1 MRYVRTHGVILRV
14 RNGRNAD
21 RMVIILTADH
31 GKITA
36 VARSCRN
43 LKSKNCSLVSEH
55 NHISCQLY
63 FGRGLPILTQVK
75 PLGGFLKEGTISQLA
90 LLSFIAETTDALL
103 PEEQHVDNVLPLVLE
118 TYSLVN
124 EKNFAVILPCFTVK
138 LMTILGFVQPFSLCQ
153 ACHTPLQKAKSQH
166 LGDECSI
173 LCNTCAKSCDAV
185 APLSGVKLLHFV
197 QEHDLSELFRVR
209 DTMKLSSFLQKIS
222 AALFESVT
230 HRRRKS
236 EDFLLRS
243 LA

>member
-21 RMVIILTADH
+21 RMVTILTADH

-36 VARSCRN
+36 VARACRN

-75 PLGGFLKEGTISQLA
+75 PLGGFLKEGAILQLA
-90 LLSFIAETTDALL
+90 LLSFIAETADALL
-103 PEEQHVDNVLPLVLE
+103 PEEQHVDGVLPLVLE
-118 TYSLVN
+118 TYPLVN
-124 EKNFAVILPCFTVK
+124 EKNFSVILPCFTVK
-138 LMTILGFVQPFSLCQ
+138 LMTILGFVQSFSLCQ
-153 ACHTPLQKAKSQH
+153 ACHAPLKKTVDPC
-166 LGDECSI
+166 LRDGCCV
-173 LCNTCAKSCDAV
+173 LCTTCANDRDITV
-185 APLSGVKLLHFV
+185 PLSGIKLLNFI
-197 QEHDLSELFRVR
+197 QKNSLSAITHVKN
-209 DTMKLSSFLQKIS
+209 TKPLSILLNTIS